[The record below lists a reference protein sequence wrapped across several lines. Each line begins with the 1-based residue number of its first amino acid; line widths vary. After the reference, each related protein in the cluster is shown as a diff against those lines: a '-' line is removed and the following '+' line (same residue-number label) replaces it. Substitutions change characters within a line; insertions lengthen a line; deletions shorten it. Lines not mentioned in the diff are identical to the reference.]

1 MLSLFLVNLEIIS
14 IFDLLMPDSHIQK
27 NLIIGD
33 VARLISFI
41 IIIIILLKIV

>member
-14 IFDLLMPDSHIQK
+14 IFDLLMLDSHIQK